1 MSYWCYRASTWK
13 TFADQYWMV
22 YEHWAIVLKW
32 HFLDLLALLF
42 AMIYFH
48 RFHSVVDFG
57 VLWMDK
63 EGTFV
68 TRHLLGTSASLIEL
82 SAMPRVSAIESLQFT
97 RRCSFIAVSP
107 SITEL
112 ICNLCSCVVP
122 VVFIDVQLHIL
133 QYAYRFQRF
142 RHKSSVTVY
151 PPCTKTQLSI

>member
-1 MSYWCYRASTWK
+1 MLEYGNRASAIDLIVLLMWQSLCLK
-13 TFADQYWMV
+13 DIRRSMV

-48 RFHSVVDFG
+48 RFWSTE
-57 VLWMDK
+57 LCLDK

-122 VVFIDVQLHIL
+122 VVFIDDDRSASYFAIQVQVD
-133 QYAYRFQRF
+133 Y
-142 RHKSSVTVY
+142 
-151 PPCTKTQLSI
+151 